1 MRAEKD
7 QVYKAKGLK
16 LDRDVAIK
24 VLREDYVSDPERLRR
39 FEQEARTASALNLP
53 NTIYIYD
60 IDKHGRAAYVL
71 CYFRANGTAISSIE
85 RDVQLAEHL
94 LRVLVLRADHISP
107 EELERIKDSS
117 DGRTPPPAEPPPAQ
131 KEPDSQT
138 KTDGPGAT
146 AAVATIEPT
155 AQDAPAE
162 DASTEDTPAEPT
174 P

>member
-60 IDKHGRAAYVL
+60 IDKHGSTPYIAMEYVDGKTLRKILDL
-71 CYFRANGTAISSIE
+71 CLEKFSQE
-85 RDVQLAEHL
+85 LAESRHL
-94 LRVLVLRADHISP
+94 PVR
-107 EELERIKDSS
+107 
-117 DGRTPPPAEPPPAQ
+117 PPP
-131 KEPDSQT
+131 
-138 KTDGPGAT
+138 
-146 AAVATIEPT
+146 
-155 AQDAPAE
+155 
-162 DASTEDTPAEPT
+162 
-174 P
+174 